1 MVAGRALNQL
11 AKIPFEFNITVKGP
25 FRALI
30 GTMRS
35 LQDPTLLIQSTLP
48 DLIRDQPTATPPFSP
63 RKARL
68 CDEAVD
74 VDVDALR
81 CDAGRDETD
90 EDPPR
95 RAGCSRSAGCV
106 QVSAPEKPIE
116 INLNINIRQEV
127 VVRLQ
132 QDVRD
137 LIKENPGV
145 F

>member
-1 MVAGRALNQL
+1 MRVPMLTRLRGDATQGAMMRRMKLLL
-11 AKIPFEFNITVKGP
+11 AAPVVLG
-25 FRALI
+25 
-30 GTMRS
+30 
-35 LQDPTLLIQSTLP
+35 
-48 DLIRDQPTATPPFSP
+48 
-63 RKARL
+63 
-68 CDEAVD
+68 
-74 VDVDALR
+74 
-81 CDAGRDETD
+81 
-90 EDPPR
+90 
-95 RAGCSRSAGCV
+95 SAGCV